1 MEKGI
6 KECTYM
12 LHRSEM
18 DILKTFTIGDDTT
31 EINLQG
37 TYENPLF
44 QANHVG
50 RALGIV
56 NIHSTLKNLS
66 NKYKVLRTAYT
77 LGGPQETTFLTEGG
91 LYRCIMKSKKEIAEA
106 FQDWLAE
113 IVTELRAHGT
123 YTLRNELQVLQDRS
137 RLDQQMAKL
146 HADRMRHDLLKNS
159 LIYAKESLVYLG
171 KVKELEDGRTIY
183 KFGETGDIQVRGNGL
198 RFEHAELGE
207 LMLVDVWPCHRCKD
221 FESFILK
228 HHLVMPHRCHEQVR
242 GRNARE
248 LIYISSTFTM
258 EQLRSLIHA
267 NIGDFQGFTREQTI
281 EVRRLDLE
289 EKRIQLAA
297 QKLQIEKELAAQR
310 LHVEEKRLQL
320 LERAIKKGYSPDILS
335 SIVKFADDVVQD
347 ESISQ
352 TPEQTAPE
360 IAEEVTSSDPT
371 SRPEELEEPTFIP
384 RQTDPCIQKY
394 DSDFNLVAVYD
405 TLRDAARQNENALN
419 FEISRAITLNTLYLN
434 HRWAHVD
441 RERKDETQQLSATIE
456 CKRRIRDKVAK
467 IRNGIIV
474 ELFPDARTA
483 SKEMGVGK
491 DAVTFA
497 INKKKGVFKD
507 MIFKYWSR
515 CTEEERASYEGNAEE
530 VALVTSARQINQIE
544 PETGAVVKTWDNMQQ
559 LVQAFKTCHK
569 TLNKKANDG
578 SIYKG
583 FRWQIVC

>member
-1 MEKGI
+1 
-6 KECTYM
+6 M
-12 LHRSEM
+12 LSRRKM
-18 DILKTFTIGDDTT
+18 DVLKTFRIGDSTT
-31 EINLQG
+31 EINVQG
-37 TYENPLF
+37 SYDQPLF

-50 RALGIV
+50 RALGLTNV
-56 NIHSTLKNLS
+56 RKTLQNIPARH
-66 NKYKVLRTAYT
+66 KVVTTGYT
-77 LGGPQETTFLTEGG
+77 LGGPQEMVFLTETG
-91 LYRCIMKSKKEIAEA
+91 LYRCIMKSRSVIAEE
-106 FQDWLAE
+106 FQDWVAD
-113 IVTELRAHGT
+113 VVAELRVHGT
-123 YTLRNELQVLQDRS
+123 YSLNTQIQELKDKSQM
-137 RLDQQMAKL
+137 DQQMAKL
-146 HADRMRHDLLKNS
+146 HADRMRHELLKNS

-183 KFGETGDIQVRGNGL
+183 KIGETGNIQVRGHGL

-267 NIGDFQGFTREQTI
+267 NIGDFEGFTREQTI

-297 QKLQIEKELAAQR
+297 QKLQIENELAAQR

-352 TPEQTAPE
+352 TPEQAAPE
-360 IAEEVTSSDPT
+360 IAEEVTSST
-371 SRPEELEEPTFIP
+371 SPPEELEEPTFIP

-419 FEISRAITLNTLYLN
+419 FEISRAITLNAIYLD
-434 HRWAHVD
+434 HRWAHID
-441 RERKDETQQLSATIE
+441 RERKDETQQLPPTVE

-467 IRNGIIV
+467 ILNGTIV

-497 INKKKGVFKD
+497 INKKNGVFKD
-507 MIFKYWSR
+507 MVFKYWSR

-544 PETGAVVKTWDNMQQ
+544 PETGCRRQDMGQHAATRPGVQDMSQNPQQ
-559 LVQAFKTCHK
+559 
-569 TLNKKANDG
+569 
-578 SIYKG
+578 KG
-583 FRWQIVC
+583 Q